1 MQTIENQ
8 TFSNQRIELDDTQ
21 FVGCTFDGCVLIY
34 SGTGGT
40 SLSDCTIHNTGFGF
54 EGGAAKTLELLSAM
68 YRGGFEELV
77 NATIEGIRTGKP
89 PASTAQA

>member
-21 FVGCTFDGCVLIY
+21 FNNCTFDGCVLIY

-40 SLSDCTIHNTGFGF
+40 SLSGCTIHNTGFGF
-54 EGGAAKTLELLSAM
+54 EGSAAKTLELLSAM
-68 YRGGFEELV
+68 YRGGFQELV
-77 NATIEGIRTGKP
+77 DATIEGIRTGKP
-89 PASTAQA
+89 PASGAQA